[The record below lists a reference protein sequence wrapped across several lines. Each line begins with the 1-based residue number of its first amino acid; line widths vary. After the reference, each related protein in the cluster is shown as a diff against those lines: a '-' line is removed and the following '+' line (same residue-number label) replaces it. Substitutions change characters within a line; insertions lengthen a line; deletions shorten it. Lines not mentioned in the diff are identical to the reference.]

1 MLARILE
8 PLHMLG
14 LADSHS
20 DHLHDIPMLA
30 FMVGVSDGRCTPPSL
45 VPRQVGYEIKPLHKL

>member
-20 DHLHDIPMLA
+20 DHLHDIP
-30 FMVGVSDGRCTPPSL
+30 FMVEVSDGRCTPPSL
-45 VPRQVGYEIKPLHKL
+45 VPRQVGSGYEIKPLHKQ